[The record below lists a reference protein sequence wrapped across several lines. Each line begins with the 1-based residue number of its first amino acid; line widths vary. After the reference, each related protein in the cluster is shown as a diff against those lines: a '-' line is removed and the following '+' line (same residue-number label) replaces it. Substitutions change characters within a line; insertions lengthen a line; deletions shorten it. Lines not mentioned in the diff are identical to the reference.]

1 MLQTRGVNMTAV
13 LRISDRKLWLFHG
26 PAAGLSPHT
35 EEVDRERAEA
45 HLRLLAEAELRASAL
60 HPGGS
65 ARVERA
71 ARVLTAVGA
80 LDDEVATQ
88 ILDDFE
94 LAFGSR
100 DTGPARQARLAE
112 RQAPRW
118 PAAYA
123 PRPPTAEG
131 PVVPLGQLVPVRA
144 RAASG
149 EIFLLSYAQPASR
162 GLFTMIARTRPGEP
176 RPEEALSFLDF
187 SATDDK
193 GNGYGMGLHGSGVS
207 GPGEWILR
215 LHPDPPR
222 GLLWLDL
229 RTAAAEPAVR
239 VGLDPR
245 TAAGQL
251 PDAAEVTVSSAET
264 SPGEHMLNTIA
275 MRLLATAAAYPQHMS
290 LYVAGLRL
298 GLAVDGL
305 GDVITALQAAE
316 AVSPRSPLPAQ
327 LAALC
332 ARLVITGHG
341 ITTPPANRL
350 PERWDSVYL
359 QVLRGK
365 RAAGAARSAAA
376 AVALPEVDGVRLAV
390 LGLHDSGDRTVLFM
404 HASGATGG
412 GSFEL
417 NTWPVIW
424 IRDSGGWWHATS
436 VGGSADEDGEITM
449 DVVVAPPLGQDT
461 DWIEV
466 VAGWQSAEVRARL
479 PLPWR

>member
-1 MLQTRGVNMTAV
+1 MN
-13 LRISDRKLWLFHG
+13 
-26 PAAGLSPHT
+26 
-35 EEVDRERAEA
+35 RERAEA
-45 HLRLLAEAELRASAL
+45 YLRLLAESELRESAL

-80 LDDEVATQ
+80 LEEEVAAQ
-88 ILDDFE
+88 ILGDLE
-94 LAFGSR
+94 LAFGAR
-100 DTGPARQARLAE
+100 DTGSARPGRLARE
-112 RQAPRW
+112 RAPSW

-123 PRPPTAEG
+123 PGPSAAAG

-144 RAASG
+144 GAAGG
-149 EIFLLSYAQPASR
+149 EIFVLSYAQPACR
-162 GLFTMIARTRPGEP
+162 GLLTMIARTGPGGP
-176 RPEEALSFLDF
+176 GPEEAVSFLDF
-187 SATDDK
+187 SATDDR

-222 GLLWLDL
+222 DLRWLDL

-245 TAAGQL
+245 TAAGQ
-251 PDAAEVTVSSAET
+251 PPEGAAEVSVSGAGT
-264 SPGEHMLNTIA
+264 SPGEHMLNTVA
-275 MRLLATAAAYPQHMS
+275 MRLLAAAAAYPPHRP
-290 LYVAGLRL
+290 LAVAGLRL

-305 GDVITALQAAE
+305 GDVITALQAAG
-316 AVSPRSPLPAQ
+316 AFPPRSPVPAQ

-332 ARLVITGHG
+332 AQLDITGHG
-341 ITTPPANRL
+341 ITTPPADRL
-350 PERWDSVYL
+350 PERWGSVHL
-359 QVLRGK
+359 QLLRGN

-376 AVALPEVDGVRLAV
+376 GVALPDVEGIRLAV
-390 LGLHDSGDRTVLFM
+390 LGLHDSGDRTVVFM

-436 VGGSADEDGEITM
+436 AGGSADQDGEITM
-449 DVVVAPPLGQDT
+449 ALEVAPPLGRDT
-461 DWIEV
+461 DRIEV
-466 VAGWQSAEVRARL
+466 VADWPSAEVRARL

>member
-1 MLQTRGVNMTAV
+1 M
-13 LRISDRKLWLFHG
+13 
-26 PAAGLSPHT
+26 
-35 EEVDRERAEA
+35 ER
-45 HLRLLAEAELRASAL
+45 
-60 HPGGS
+60 
-65 ARVERA
+65 V
-71 ARVLTAVGA
+71 ARVLAAVGA
-80 LDDEVATQ
+80 LDDDVATQ
-88 ILDDFE
+88 ILGDFE

-100 DTGPARQARLAE
+100 DTGPARQARVANT
-112 RQAPRW
+112 QAPRW
-118 PAAYA
+118 PTAYA
-123 PRPPTAEG
+123 PRRPAAEG
-131 PVVPLGQLVPVRA
+131 PVVPLGQLVPVRT

-162 GLFTMIARTRPGEP
+162 GLFTMIARAGPGQP

-193 GNGYGMGLHGSGVS
+193 GNSYGIGLHGSGVS

-239 VGLDPR
+239 DGLDPR
-245 TAAGQL
+245 TAAAQL
-251 PDAAEVTVSSAET
+251 PDAVEVTVSSAVT

-275 MRLLATAAAYPQHMS
+275 MRLLAAAAAYPQHTS
-290 LYVAGLRL
+290 LYVAWGRL

-305 GDVITALQAAE
+305 GDVITALQVAD
-316 AVSPRSPLPAQ
+316 AVSSRSPLPAQ

-332 ARLVITGHG
+332 AHLNITGHG
-341 ITTPPANRL
+341 ITTQPARWL
-350 PERWDSVYL
+350 PERWGSVTL
-359 QVLRGK
+359 QAARGIQT
-365 RAAGAARSAAA
+365 AGAARSAAA
-376 AVALPEVDGVRLAV
+376 AVALPEVDGIRLAV

-449 DVVVAPPLGQDT
+449 DAVVVPPLGRDT

-466 VAGWQSAEVRARL
+466 VVDWQSAEVRARL